1 MHIQRLYLGFIFDKK
16 FQRCLSV
23 SWGFPYSLVSKE
35 SACSAEDLG
44 SIPGFGSSPG
54 EGNGNPL
61 QYPCLENLMDRE
73 AWWAAAHGVE
83 KSRARLSD

>member
-1 MHIQRLYLGFIFDKK
+1 MHIYASI
-16 FQRCLSV
+16 LSH
-23 SWGFPYSLVSKE
+23 G
-35 SACSAEDLG
+35 G
-44 SIPGFGSSPG
+44 
-54 EGNGNPL
+54 GNGNPL